1 MAGMAGPSGR
11 WRLEEWIDLEAELA
25 ERPEVLGE
33 EKRAVREAVAGL
45 GEAEARGV
53 GMRVWWGMRCGES
66 VEGPGWRLGQALG
79 WVVAGLVFLAF
90 LAGGSAVL
98 GLWDRV
104 RGGVHV
110 GLVLV
115 VVIGVQWVF
124 LLGAVLALGLRGRRG
139 GLGMLPGL
147 MARLARRFSGGDGW
161 GFWSA
166 LVDGAAG
173 RRMLGWRLVRGTQVA
188 AMAFNVGV
196 LAMLGGLVLGRHVGF
211 FWETTTD
218 VAMRETLEAVVRW
231 LSLPWAG
238 WLPEAVPGAAVIGE
252 TRWVPGRTETLEAGP
267 AEWWRFLL
275 MATVV
280 WGFLPRLVLWG
291 WAWRAE
297 RRAGVGVEFQS
308 RAHRALWRG
317 LREVSMEPVSEAAA
331 DGVLVLE
338 VGGAVFDREGLRPFL
353 LRRLRVNPRVWLPV
367 AVMDAEQ
374 EAEARAALAKAP
386 AGVVLLAEAWALSP
400 PRMAAL
406 HAAVRERAGAGMPV
420 KFLAANV
427 GEGGRAVAP
436 SVEELREW
444 ERFVDGLRDPAAEV
458 FGFVTEV

>member
-1 MAGMAGPSGR
+1 
-11 WRLEEWIDLEAELA
+11 
-25 ERPEVLGE
+25 
-33 EKRAVREAVAGL
+33 
-45 GEAEARGV
+45 
-53 GMRVWWGMRCGES
+53 
-66 VEGPGWRLGQALG
+66 
-79 WVVAGLVFLAF
+79 
-90 LAGGSAVL
+90 
-98 GLWDRV
+98 
-104 RGGVHV
+104 
-110 GLVLV
+110 
-115 VVIGVQWVF
+115 
-124 LLGAVLALGLRGRRG
+124 
-139 GLGMLPGL
+139 
-147 MARLARRFSGGDGW
+147 
-161 GFWSA
+161 
-166 LVDGAAG
+166 
-173 RRMLGWRLVRGTQVA
+173 
-188 AMAFNVGV
+188 MAFNVGV

-218 VAMRETLEAVVRW
+218 VAMRGVLEGVVKW

-238 WLPEAVPGAAVIGE
+238 WLPEAVPSAGVIGE
-252 TRWVPGRTETLEAGP
+252 TRWVPGRTEVLEAGP